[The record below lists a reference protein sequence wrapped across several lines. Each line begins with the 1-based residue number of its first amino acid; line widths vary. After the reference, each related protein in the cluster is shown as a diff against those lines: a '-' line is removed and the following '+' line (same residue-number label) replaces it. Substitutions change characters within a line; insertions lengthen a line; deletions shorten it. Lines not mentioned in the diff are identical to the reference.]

1 MPTFNSSPATLT
13 DGQQRDLRVDSTG
26 ALVTSGA
33 GATAATPSYERSV
46 GSDTLA
52 TAQPVTSISPAT
64 SLLVVAARAGRRS
77 VMVTNITGTQPV
89 FLKGVADAT
98 GATTGF
104 YLAGVAGAS
113 ITIPYSGALYGTS
126 PTAAQTLAV
135 MEVY

>member
-89 FLKGVADAT
+89 FLKGIADIT

-104 YLAGVAGAS
+104 YLAAVAGAS